1 MSDPAGPDPWD
12 SLAETLGA
20 KPIQPAPET
29 PQSRPAP
36 TSGGRPQSTARR
48 PDPAP
53 APAAPTP
60 DWDSLAAELGVA
72 GGGDSPRPATPAP
85 RPERRPEP
93 PARADDRRTERRADR
108 DSGRSFD
115 DSTEQRPLRPAAEIT
130 PRSDDGDQGPRQP
143 ARSDSEGGNADD
155 DGRGRRRRGRRGG
168 RGRRRSGDRAD
179 SPAEREPRASDE
191 LAPSD
196 SDRVPPR
203 QRSDDTRPV
212 RRPAAASDTDN
223 GTARE
228 ANGNGRDVGGN
239 GREAHGDG
247 REASGDDDI
256 GDRFDEPGGDRPQA
270 EGDRVNGEEQP
281 RKRRRRGRRGGRSRS
296 REGAETGERRPSDSR
311 QPATTVSDD
320 EPLPAS
326 YGSRAA
332 DHPDQ
337 EADSAERTA
346 PRSDESTEE
355 GRPRRRRRRSRKDG
369 TSAATPRESQSG
381 RRTSSSRGQPDRP
394 RRTSESRPARD
405 RGRQADFAPVSG
417 RYDEDDEGLEF
428 LGVEEAARESEGRA
442 RRGDEDDVLEES
454 GLSTVLDVPSWVEA
468 IGIVIAG
475 NLAARTKSGRSGG
488 QGR

>member
-29 PQSRPAP
+29 PPSRPAP
-36 TSGGRPQSTARR
+36 TSGSRPQSSARR
-48 PDPAP
+48 PGPAP
-53 APAAPTP
+53 APAAPMP

-115 DSTEQRPLRPAAEIT
+115 DSTEKRPLRPAADGA
-130 PRSDDGDQGPRQP
+130 PRTEDGDQEPRQP

-155 DGRGRRRRGRRGG
+155 EGRGRRRRGRRGG
-168 RGRRRSGDRAD
+168 RGRRRGGDRAD

-191 LAPSD
+191 FAPDAD
-196 SDRVPPR
+196 SDRAPPR

-212 RRPAAASDTDN
+212 RRPAAASDN
-223 GTARE
+223 GDARE
-228 ANGNGRDVGGN
+228 ASGN
-239 GREAHGDG
+239 G
-247 REASGDDDI
+247 REASGDDDR
-256 GDRFDEPGGDRPQA
+256 GDRFDETGGDRPRA
-270 EGDRVNGEEQP
+270 EADRVNGDEQP

-296 REGAETGERRPSDSR
+296 REGAETGERRPSDRR
-311 QPATTVSDD
+311 QPATNLADD

-337 EADSAERTA
+337 EADPATRTA

-369 TSAATPRESQSG
+369 TPAAAPRESQSG

-394 RRTSESRPARD
+394 RRTSDSRPARE

-428 LGVEEAARESEGRA
+428 LGVEEAARESEGRV

-475 NLAARTKSGRSGG
+475 NLAARTKSGRGG
-488 QGR
+488 GPGR